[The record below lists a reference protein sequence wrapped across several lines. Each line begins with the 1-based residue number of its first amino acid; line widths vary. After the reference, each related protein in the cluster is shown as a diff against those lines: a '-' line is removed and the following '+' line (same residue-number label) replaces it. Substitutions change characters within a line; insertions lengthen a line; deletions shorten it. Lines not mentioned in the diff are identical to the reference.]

1 MSSINEI
8 VNYTRSLKSA
18 LIGLSAITLL
28 SACNDSN
35 TPPPPGAT
43 QAPSD
48 TQTARA
54 IVSTVATDY
63 SSGAM
68 SVISLTKPR
77 TVENDILPTISDITV
92 VADGDDFYRIERFN
106 ADNITKFNL
115 SSPSTPLW
123 QYSTMDAGTSGSSNP
138 HSIVVA
144 SDDKAYVLR
153 YGSESLWIV
162 NPSATNQADFKIGEI
177 DLSAYDPADG
187 IPNMSQ
193 GIIIGDKL
201 FVTTAA
207 LDANWVPQQAHLV
220 VIDINTDTEVDTGLS
235 SDPNIKGI
243 PLPVRG
249 PGQLDYAA
257 TSNKIYL
264 QAAGR
269 IGFPAWGIKGEY
281 DGGILTI
288 DPSTFAVNM
297 LIDDG
302 DATTQPYGN
311 ITKLAI
317 SSADKGYFVGYDEN
331 TDLDSLYSFN
341 PTTGTVNATP
351 VADVFGKDIADIAIA
366 PTGNLWVASRSDF
379 GIIVIDPSTDTAET
393 SLISTG
399 SLPPDTIVFSDF

>member
-1 MSSINEI
+1 MSSTIKTAC
-8 VNYTRSLKSA
+8 YTRPLKSA
-18 LIGLSAITLL
+18 LIGLSVITLL
-28 SACNDSN
+28 SACNNDDNNPS
-35 TPPPPGAT
+35 PAAT
-43 QAPSD
+43 QSPND
-48 TQTARA
+48 VQTARA

-68 SVISLTKPR
+68 SIISLAKPR
-77 TVENDILPTISDITV
+77 IVENDILPTISDITV
-92 VADGDDFYRIERFN
+92 AADGDDFYRIERFN

-123 QYSTMDAGTSGSSNP
+123 QYSTMDEGASGSSNP

-162 NPSATNQADFKIGEI
+162 NPSATRQADFKIGEI

-193 GIIIGDKL
+193 GIIIDDKL

-207 LDANWVPQQAHLV
+207 LDTSWVPQQAHLV
-220 VIDINTDTEVDTGLS
+220 VIDINTDTEIDTGLS
-235 SDPNIKGI
+235 DDPDIKGI

-249 PGQLDYAA
+249 PGQLDYAT
-257 TSNKIYL
+257 TSSKIYL

-269 IGFPAWGIKGEY
+269 IGFPDWGIKGEY
-281 DGGILTI
+281 DGGILAI
-288 DPSTFAVNM
+288 DPSTFEVDM
-297 LIDDG
+297 LVDDG
-302 DATTQPYGN
+302 DASTQPYGN

-317 SSADKGYFVGYDEN
+317 SSANKGYFVGYDEN
-331 TDLDSLYSFN
+331 TDLSSLYTFN
-341 PTTGTVNATP
+341 PTSGEVNATP
-351 VADVFGKDIADIAIA
+351 VANVFGKDIADIAIA

-399 SLPPDTIVFSDF
+399 TLPPDTIVFSDF